1 MKKSKFITDFK
12 DIPTPREKMR
22 HLPLEERKGFQEV
35 ELGFDEERAIHEA
48 KRCLSCRRCIGCGLC
63 LAECDP
69 RAVVYDEKGR
79 TLSLKVS
86 AIVLTPGLDEFD
98 AGRIRELGY
107 RQFPNVVTSIELER
121 MLGQTGPYGGIVLRP
136 YDGDVPSRIA
146 FVQCVGSRNEALGA
160 DYCSTICCMSA
171 MKEALSLVRQI
182 GDARVKILHRDM
194 RPYGKG
200 SEEFYQSILKEPRVD
215 LVPAVVSKI
224 EEISESKNL
233 AVEFSSGGTT
243 MREEYDLVVLS
254 VGIKPSSTGRAL
266 SRKTGVKLN
275 KYGFCLTN
283 VFTPTLT
290 SKSGIFAAGAFV
302 EPVEIEQSIC
312 QAAAAAAAALRNMKS
327 GSPQTSE
334 TNRAGMSK
342 SVADPLRGREVS
354 ESRSRT
360 AGASSENIS
369 SSVLVIGS
377 GVAGLTAA
385 LELSGLGYEVTIIE
399 KEQKPGGIAARFPLP
414 SETKPDKSGS
424 PDKGGSSDRPAASD
438 KTRVPG
444 QANVSDKTG
453 VSGKSDASGKSV
465 PLKEPAPD
473 DTLISSLLKA
483 VQGTGRITLL
493 TSTELAK
500 LSGEPG
506 HFSTILR
513 SNGDE
518 KEKTFGAVIVCTG
531 GQMYVPNGFLYG
543 KDKRVITQYDFEQAL
558 NAGEFQASS
567 VAMIQCVGSRSPDW
581 PVCSRTCCEQA
592 LRNALKAKQL
602 KPETR
607 VTILHR
613 DIRVYFLGEELF
625 SEAKDKGVEFVAIYD
640 DASRPSSGSSVT
652 VRAEDKLFLSFQNK
666 TSGVRETILA
676 DYVVLSTGFRPHPG
690 VVELAN
696 ALGVR
701 IDDKGF
707 FTEINSTLR
716 PVEASRKGVY
726 ICGLAHSPQNISETI
741 AQAMA
746 AAKKASSALNKLA
759 GETVP

>member
-12 DIPTPREKMR
+12 DIPTPREKMP
-22 HLPLEERKGFQEV
+22 HLPLEERKSFQEV

-48 KRCLSCRRCIGCGLC
+48 RRCLSCRRCIGCGLC

-334 TNRAGMSK
+334 TNRAGVSK

-360 AGASSENIS
+360 AGASSENISSFVS

-399 KEQKPGGIAARFPLP
+399 KEQKPGGIAVRFSL
-414 SETKPDKSGS
+414 
-424 PDKGGSSDRPAASD
+424 
-438 KTRVPG
+438 
-444 QANVSDKTG
+444 
-453 VSGKSDASGKSV
+453 
-465 PLKEPAPD
+465 PD

-483 VQGTGRITLL
+483 VQATGRITLL

-613 DIRVYFLGEELF
+613 DIRVYFLEEELF

>member
-12 DIPTPREKMR
+12 DIPTPREKMP
-22 HLPLEERKGFQEV
+22 HLPLQERKGFQEV

-107 RQFPNVVTSIELER
+107 GQFPNVVTSIELER

-200 SEEFYQSILKEPRVD
+200 SEEFYQSILKEPRID

-369 SSVLVIGS
+369 SFVSSSVLVIGS

-399 KEQKPGGIAARFPLP
+399 KEQKPGGIAARFSL
-414 SETKPDKSGS
+414 
-424 PDKGGSSDRPAASD
+424 
-438 KTRVPG
+438 
-444 QANVSDKTG
+444 
-453 VSGKSDASGKSV
+453 
-465 PLKEPAPD
+465 PD

-483 VQGTGRITLL
+483 VQATGRITLL
-493 TSTELAK
+493 TSTEVAK

-581 PVCSRTCCEQA
+581 PVCSRTCCGQA

-707 FTEINSTLR
+707 FAEIHSTLR